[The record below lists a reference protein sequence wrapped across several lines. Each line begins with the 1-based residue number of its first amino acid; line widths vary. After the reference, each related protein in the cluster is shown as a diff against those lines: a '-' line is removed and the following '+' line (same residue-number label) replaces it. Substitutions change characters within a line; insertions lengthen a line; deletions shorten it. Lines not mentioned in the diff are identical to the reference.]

1 MATELILTIFIIFS
15 FLFLIIGI
23 VARVITKN
31 TTMSSLIFMSAVL
44 FLITSFMILGEG
56 IAEKTGI
63 NETKTYT
70 YNNATSLELNNTTT
84 TTTYNYSY
92 QKSIFINA
100 LGIALLLL
108 SLILFYSSIFDL
120 ATGEGL

>member
-1 MATELILTIFIIFS
+1 MATELILGIFILFS

-31 TTMSSLIFMSAVL
+31 TTMSALIFMSAIFFL
-44 FLITSFMILGEG
+44 FSSLMVLGEG
-56 IAEKTGI
+56 IAEKTGF

-70 YNNATSLELNNTTT
+70 YNNATSLELNNTKTT
-84 TTTYNYSY
+84 TINIYSY
-92 QKSIFINA
+92 QKSIFIYS

-108 SLILFYSSIFDL
+108 SLILFYTSIFDL